1 MNLLTDTLTWVL
13 RFTAFYLL
21 IIAALNFLPAGQTLP
36 VEFTN
41 GIKLAFA
48 YIRGLNF
55 LIPVDTIFTIIIAS
69 VSYIGIVYVF
79 EYVLWAVHMYRG
91 LRS

>member
-1 MNLLTDTLTWVL
+1 MNLLSDTLLWVL
-13 RFTAFYLL
+13 RFTAFYFL
-21 IIAALNFLPAGQTLP
+21 IVAGLNFLPAGQTLP
-36 VEFTN
+36 TEFTD
-41 GIKLAFA
+41 GIRLAFA

-69 VSYIGIVYVF
+69 VSYIAIVYIF
-79 EYVLWAVHMYRG
+79 EYVLWAIHMYRG